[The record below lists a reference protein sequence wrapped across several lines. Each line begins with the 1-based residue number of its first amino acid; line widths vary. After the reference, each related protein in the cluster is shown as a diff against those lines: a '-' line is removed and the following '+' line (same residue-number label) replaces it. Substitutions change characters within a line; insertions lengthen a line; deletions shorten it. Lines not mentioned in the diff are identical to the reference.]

1 VKTPANI
8 SMLCTMF
15 IFVVSIQAAA
25 QENGLAVPARA
36 MSAAFPQPAARAGG
50 DTDRP
55 ALQRRDS
62 RYRICASDILALN
75 FPLTPEFNQT
85 VNVQPDGFVSL
96 AGIGEVHLEGLT
108 TQESIIAIQE
118 AYGKILHDPIVTL
131 ELKDFN
137 KPYFTV
143 TGQVHK
149 PGKFDL
155 RGYTSATEAVAM
167 AGGFTEAAKHSQV
180 LVFRRVNNN
189 WYQVKQLNLKRILQ
203 GHDVNEDMEIR
214 PGDMLF
220 VPQNLISKVKKFIPN
235 EGVGAYYQLAY

>member
-1 VKTPANI
+1 V
-8 SMLCTMF
+8 
-15 IFVVSIQAAA
+15 
-25 QENGLAVPARA
+25 R
-36 MSAAFPQPAARAGG
+36 
-50 DTDRP
+50 
-55 ALQRRDS
+55 
-62 RYRICASDILALN
+62 
-75 FPLTPEFNQT
+75 
-85 VNVQPDGFVSL
+85 
-96 AGIGEVHLEGLT
+96 LEGLT
-108 TQESIIAIQE
+108 TQESIVAIQE
-118 AYGKILHDPIVTL
+118 AYGKILHEPIVTL

-143 TGQVHK
+143 NGQVHK

-155 RGYTSATEAVAM
+155 RGYTTATEAVAM
-167 AGGFTEAAKHSQV
+167 AGGLTEAAKHSQV

-189 WYQVKQLNLKRILQ
+189 WYQVRQLNLKRILQ